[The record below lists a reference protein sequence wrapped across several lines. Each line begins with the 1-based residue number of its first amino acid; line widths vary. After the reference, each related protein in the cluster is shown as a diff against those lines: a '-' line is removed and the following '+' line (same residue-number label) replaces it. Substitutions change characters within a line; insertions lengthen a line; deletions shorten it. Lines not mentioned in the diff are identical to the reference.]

1 MSRLN
6 DPVLVREQ
14 YAGEANLGA
23 RKAIYADAEGPDA
36 RELAFQAIAEVAP
49 RCVIEAGGGEGELAE
64 RVVGELG
71 ADLVLVDQSERMV
84 ELARGRGLDA
94 HVGDVQALQFP
105 DGAFDCAVAAWMLY
119 HASDV
124 PGAIAELARV
134 LRPGGRLVAVTN
146 GAGHLA
152 ELRKLAGERGW
163 WTGMPFSRENGAEL
177 LGGSFANVE
186 ARHADGWV
194 TIRDDAAIWSYLRS
208 MSHVDPPETLVPHEL
223 PFRVRRCSTV
233 FVATR

>member
-49 RCVIEAGGGEGELAE
+49 KRVIEAGGGEGELAA
-64 RVVGELG
+64 RVVREVGAEL
-71 ADLVLVDQSERMV
+71 AFVDQSERMV

-105 DGAFDCAVAAWMLY
+105 DGTFDCAVAAWMLY

-124 PGAIAELARV
+124 PAAIAELARV
-134 LRPGGRLVAVTN
+134 LRPEGRLVTVTN

-152 ELRKLAGERGW
+152 ELRDLAGERGW
-163 WTGMPFSRENGAEL
+163 WTGIPFSRENGAEL
-177 LGGSFANVE
+177 LGSSFSKVE

-194 TIRDDAAIWSYLRS
+194 TIHDDEAIWGYLRS
-208 MSHVDPPETLVPHEL
+208 MSQVDPPESLAPHEL